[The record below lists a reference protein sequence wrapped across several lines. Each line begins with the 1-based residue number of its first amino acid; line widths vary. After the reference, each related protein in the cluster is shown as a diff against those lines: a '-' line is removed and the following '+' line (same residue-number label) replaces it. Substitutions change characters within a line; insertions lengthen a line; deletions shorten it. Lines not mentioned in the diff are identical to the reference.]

1 MTDNLV
7 SSLMGTIFILALV
20 SDLKG
25 EFTTLIVMIAANG
38 LSKTYLVG
46 RAILSQQKDLLL
58 KESGIAVHR

>member
-7 SSLMGTIFILALV
+7 SSLIGTIFILALV